1 MANDTTSK
9 NRPTHRIYSVTKDA
23 GAKSDWKDIG
33 AAWPHRDG
41 RGFNLRFASNPTE
54 GAEVILRT
62 VRAKKGGA
70 Q

>member
-1 MANDTTSK
+1 MANDTTST

-23 GAKSDWKDIG
+23 DGKSNWKDIG

-41 RGFNLRFASNPTE
+41 KGFNLRFTATPIQ
-54 GAEVILRT
+54 GAEVI
-62 VRAKKGGA
+62 VRVARPRKGGA